1 MRTNTYPPLEIRVLQ
16 GARILAKRSRDNYG
30 SETEEFLSMLF
41 DGFSEAYDIAAMGG
55 SIHPIYAIFTQK
67 AQYGLRDND
76 RPIEPRDTPMGD
88 PTPLN
93 ELFQKYAIFEEET
106 SNEA

>member
-1 MRTNTYPPLEIRVLQ
+1 M
-16 GARILAKRSRDNYG
+16 RDNYG